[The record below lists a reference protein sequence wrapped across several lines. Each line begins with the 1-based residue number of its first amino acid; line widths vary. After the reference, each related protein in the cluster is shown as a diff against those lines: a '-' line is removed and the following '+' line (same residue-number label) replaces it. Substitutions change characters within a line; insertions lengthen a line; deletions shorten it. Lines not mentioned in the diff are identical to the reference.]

1 MSIKFLLRCS
11 LKIVKEKRSVNV
23 TGLINCE
30 SDDGKETTPSCFPG
44 SGNSTF
50 VVSKDS
56 YCKIEESSGVKK
68 LSEKRLMPSMDI
80 INGPAPK
87 YRKIHFG
94 VVSIG
99 EVIQYWNLKDDSVV
113 KAGVITRNGILC
125 NCCGEVLSISKFKRH
140 VGFKLNHSYLNLFL
154 ESVSIG
160 EVIQYRNLKDDSV
173 VKAGVITRNGIL
185 CYCYGEV
192 LSISKFKR
200 HAGFK
205 LDHSCVESF
214 PGIWE
219 CVRDLINCIEKM
231 LSSFKFEK
239 LVKSAIPSLVKILAL
254 GFAFKPLEE
263 EERSSLSNNNL
274 MLFPRTMWLKTYVS
288 RQTS

>member
-1 MSIKFLLRCS
+1 MAYYAIVVAKCYLYPSSRVIPSGDVVFLMKFTICVMVDLRGHSMSIKFLLRCS

-44 SGNSTF
+44 SGNSAF

-87 YRKIHFG
+87 YRK
-94 VVSIG
+94 VSG
-99 EVIQYWNLKDDSVV
+99 NEKD
-113 KAGVITRNGILC
+113 IL
-125 NCCGEVLSISKFKRH
+125 
-140 VGFKLNHSYLNLFL
+140 
-154 ESVSIG
+154 
-160 EVIQYRNLKDDSV
+160 Q
-173 VKAGVITRNGIL
+173 A
-185 CYCYGEV
+185 YC
-192 LSISKFKR
+192 IRKQ
-200 HAGFK
+200 
-205 LDHSCVESF
+205 
-214 PGIWE
+214 E
-219 CVRDLINCIEKM
+219 CVRGLINCIEKM

-239 LVKSAIPSLVKILAL
+239 LVKSAIPSVVDIIAL
-254 GFAFKPLEE
+254 GFGFKPLEE

-274 MLFPRTMWLKTYVS
+274 MLFPRTMWLKNMS
-288 RQTS
+288 QGRQADK